1 MSVVSDDSHA
11 ILSESVKMLIKQ
23 ETAILV
29 VYGADLVPAIQMLF
43 PDGPSRDKFYKK
55 LVEVMG
61 T

>member
-1 MSVVSDDSHA
+1 VSVVSDKSHA

-23 ETAILV
+23 ETATLI
-29 VYGADLVPAIQMLF
+29 VYGVDLVPAIQMVF
-43 PDGPSRDKFYKK
+43 PDANSRDEFYKK